1 MAKTVTVTGSGNG
14 VIGSSASDAICL
26 GREALGQN
34 EVGDK
39 INYGGPLHVVLF
51 GPNGAGKGMR
61 VLVPNLLSMVGKS
74 IVVIDP
80 KGQLAAMTAKH
91 RHEIGDDVKIIDP
104 FGVLAEVVRKD
115 PQTYR
120 YLSDHGLVESA
131 GFNPLAALHPD
142 SPSFYEDSAIIA
154 EALIKVS
161 AQDPHW
167 GESAQGLMTGLI
179 MWEKKR
185 NGARANLENVRALL
199 TEAERWEP
207 QKHEES
213 GDWVERIVGGLAATA
228 KKMVGEG
235 GYEIASLA
243 GRFAGERRT
252 DELESIIST
261 ADTQTRWLLSKKM
274 RDDLSGRE
282 IGDMKKSGV
291 DFRKLKEG
299 KKPMTVYVILPS
311 KYLETHSI
319 WLRLVVSE
327 AIRASLTAGGRRIV
341 LMLDEFAALGH
352 LPMIERNFAV
362 TRDYRVQLWPVL
374 QDLPQIKR
382 FYPESWETML
392 GMAGAVHTFRA
403 ANRTTADYFSQ
414 QTGSTTVVAVGYNQS
429 SGTSSGGGWN
439 SQGGL
444 GHQQIERPTVTPQQ
458 MLGMKEGYMLGWLA
472 GQEKPFPMFAPK
484 FNRVASLRARA
495 LPNPY
500 HFED

>member
-1 MAKTVTVTGSGNG
+1 MAKAVTVTGSGNG
-14 VIGSSASDAICL
+14 VIGSSASDAIFL
-26 GREALGQN
+26 GREALGQK

-39 INYGGPLHVVLF
+39 INYGGPLHAVLF

-80 KGQLAAMTAKH
+80 KGQLAAMTAKF
-91 RHEIGDDVKIIDP
+91 RHQIGDDVKIIDP

-161 AQDPHW
+161 AHDPHW
-167 GESAQGLMTGLI
+167 GESAQGLITGLI

-185 NGARANLENVRALL
+185 NGARANLENVRAML
-199 TEAERWEP
+199 TEADDW
-207 QKHEES
+207 KDK
-213 GDWVERIVGGLAATA
+213 GDGEQGLKSGLAVTA
-228 KKMVGEG
+228 KKMVEKG

-243 GRFAGERRT
+243 ARFADVNRT
-252 DELESIIST
+252 DELESILST

-274 RDDLSGRE
+274 RADLAGEE

-299 KKPMTVYVILPS
+299 KKPMTVYVVLPS

-327 AIRASLTAGGRRIV
+327 ALRASLTAGGRRTL

-352 LPMIERNFAV
+352 LSMIERNFAV

-382 FYPESWETML
+382 LYPESWETML

-414 QTGSTTVVAVGYNQS
+414 QTGGTTVVAVGYNQS

-484 FNRVASLRARA
+484 FNRVKTLDARA

>member
-1 MAKTVTVTGSGNG
+1 MAKAVTVAGSQNG
-14 VIGSSASDAICL
+14 VIGSSGSDAICL
-26 GREALGQN
+26 GRLALGKK

-39 INYGGPLHVVLF
+39 VNYGGPLHMVLF

-80 KGQLAAMTAKH
+80 KGQLAAMTAKF
-91 RHEIGDDVKIIDP
+91 RHQIGDDVKIIDP
-104 FGVLAEVVRKD
+104 FGMLDEVVRKD

-142 SPSFYEDSAIIA
+142 SPSFYEDAAIIA

-161 AQDPHW
+161 AHDPHW
-167 GESAQGLMTGLI
+167 GEV
-179 MWEKKR
+179 
-185 NGARANLENVRALL
+185 GARADDRPHHVGEKAQRRARQFGECSRAVDGGGCLGKTRGTGEQGL
-199 TEAERWEP
+199 
-207 QKHEES
+207 KS
-213 GDWVERIVGGLAATA
+213 GLAITA
-228 KKMVGEG
+228 KKMVDEG
-235 GYEIASLA
+235 GFEIASLA
-243 GRFAGERRT
+243 ARFADVNRT

-274 RDDLSGRE
+274 RADLSGQE

-327 AIRASLTAGGRRIV
+327 ALRASLTSGGRRTL

-352 LPMIERNFAV
+352 LSMIERNFAV

-382 FYPESWETML
+382 LYPDSWETML

-458 MLGMKEGYMLGWLA
+458 MIGMKEGYMLGWLA

-484 FNRVASLRARA
+484 FNRVASLRGRA